1 MSSDRGIAHG
11 YRSGLEETI
20 ARQLEAAGIAVSFE
34 THRVP
39 YTVPESTHRY
49 TPDFVLPNGIVVES
63 KGIFSPEDRAKHLL
77 VKAQH
82 PDLDIRF
89 VFSRSS
95 AKLYKGSKTT
105 LAQWAAANGYLCAQS
120 RIPEAWLAEPPNPR
134 ALAALT
140 SFLKKPAK

>member
-1 MSSDRGIAHG
+1 MA
-11 YRSGLEETI
+11 
-20 ARQLEAAGIAVSFE
+20 FE

-39 YTVPESTHRY
+39 YTIPESTHRY

-63 KGIFSPEDRAKHLL
+63 KGIFGPEDRAKHLL

-89 VFSRSS
+89 IFSRSS

-105 LAQWAAANGYLCAQS
+105 LAQWAAANGYLCAQG
-120 RIPEAWLAEPPNPR
+120 RIPEAWLAQPSNPR
-134 ALAALT
+134 AIAAIT
-140 SFLKKPAK
+140 AFLKEPKK

>member
-20 ARQLEAAGIAVSFE
+20 ARQLEAAGIPVSFE

-39 YTVPESTHRY
+39 YMVPMTKHRY

-63 KGIFSPEDRAKHLL
+63 KGIFSPEDRAKHIL
-77 VKAQH
+77 VKNQH

-105 LAQWAAANGYLCAQS
+105 LAQWAEVNGFQFAQS
-120 RIPEAWLAEPPNPR
+120 RIPDAWLHESPNPR
-134 ALAALT
+134 AIVAIAA
-140 SFLKKPAK
+140 FLKEPAK